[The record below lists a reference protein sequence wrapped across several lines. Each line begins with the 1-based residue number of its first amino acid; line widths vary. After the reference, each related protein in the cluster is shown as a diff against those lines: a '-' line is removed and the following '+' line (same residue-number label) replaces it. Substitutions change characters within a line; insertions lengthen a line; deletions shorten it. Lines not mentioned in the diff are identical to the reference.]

1 MTCYLLKENPRESL
15 GTPFLWVF
23 QEEYVYKK
31 YEYIPGTWM
40 GHLYFWRSTPPKQGR
55 NSNQNKGHFVH
66 RSSDTGSLLFTESC
80 GTHVTLQRRYS
91 VGKFLRRLLIEQRW
105 YFFFKLF
112 LFKRRFVSN
121 FPKKTHQKRWN
132 HIFSQPKHASKNL
145 CLLKV
150 IFYGF
155 YHGIHH
161 HFSPPF
167 GDMVSSISWRLPFG
181 ICLPFGIP
189 ITWLLT
195 NLPYPPNGKRYFIA
209 NFTTYIFHLLR
220 KMPRRKIFHNKKP
233 APGMSWT
240 PTSRQQ
246 IGISPYRQGSSAFS
260 ARQVGGVP
268 GGRLSWTCTWL
279 GL

>member
-1 MTCYLLKENPRESL
+1 MYIRSMNIYLEPE
-15 GTPFLWVF
+15 WVTSIF
-23 QEEYVYKK
+23 EGQ
-31 YEYIPGTWM
+31 P
-40 GHLYFWRSTPPKQGR
+40 PPKQGR
-55 NSNQNKGHFVH
+55 NSNQNTGHFVH

-161 HFSPPF
+161 HF
-167 GDMVSSISWRLPFG
+167 IHHHLG
-181 ICLPFGIP
+181 I
-189 ITWLLT
+189 W
-195 NLPYPPNGKRYFIA
+195 
-209 NFTTYIFHLLR
+209 
-220 KMPRRKIFHNKKP
+220 
-233 APGMSWT
+233 
-240 PTSRQQ
+240 
-246 IGISPYRQGSSAFS
+246 
-260 ARQVGGVP
+260 
-268 GGRLSWTCTWL
+268 
-279 GL
+279 